1 MIVEVLY
8 FQECPNHAPARE
20 LVRRILDERGIEA
33 EIRDVAVTDDAD
45 AQAKEFLGSPSIRVD
60 GVDVDPATDG
70 APRFGMMCRVY
81 RQGGASSGIP
91 PRALIERAVL
101 RAAAQEP

>member
-8 FQECPNHAPARE
+8 FQGCPNHAPARE
-20 LVRRILDERGIEA
+20 LLRHILDERGIKA
-33 EIRDVAVTDDAD
+33 EIHDVEVTDDAD
-45 AQAKEFLGSPSIRVD
+45 AQSKEFLGSPSIRVD
-60 GVDVDPATDG
+60 GVDVEPTADA

-91 PRALIERAVL
+91 PRASIERAML